1 MNREP
6 SKTAFPMSIP
16 FAQQSQRVSLSCMGD
31 VTEAG
36 PEKRMAREA
45 CDGNECAGSFDVS
58 LPQRTLSISQTLC
71 RSSGRRLAQLA
82 ITAQKMTGPK

>member
-6 SKTAFPMSIP
+6 SETSLRTSIP
-16 FAQQSQRVSLSCMGD
+16 FAQPSQRVSFSCMGD

-36 PEKRMAREA
+36 PEKRRASGAR
-45 CDGNECAGSFDVS
+45 DGNECAGPFDVG
-58 LPQRTLSISQTLC
+58 LPQRTLSISQPLC
-71 RSSGRRLAQLA
+71 RSSGRCLAQLA